1 MMRWFSKSRSND
13 IDQINVCIERI
24 ARLERMAHQHQKVM
38 SLIAKYVESDIAS
51 PWMASARELVKVIND
66 IPKI

>member
-1 MMRWFSKSRSND
+1 MFFSKSRSKE
-13 IDQINVCIERI
+13 IDQINACIERI
-24 ARLERMAHQHQKVM
+24 ARLERTVHQHQMVM
-38 SLIAKYVESDIAS
+38 TLIARYVESDIAS

>member
-1 MMRWFSKSRSND
+1 MMRWFAKSRSKE
-13 IDQINVCIERI
+13 IDQINSMIERI
-24 ARLERMAHQHQKVM
+24 ARLERAMHQHQMVM
-38 SLIAKYVESDIAS
+38 TLIAKYVESDISS